1 MTKRLFDLS
10 LALAAL
16 LVLMPVLFGIAIV
29 VCMDSPG
36 GAIFRQERIGRD
48 GRRFQIYKFRTMG
61 AGAEVQGQ
69 QLTMPGD
76 SRITR
81 SGAFLRR
88 WKLDELPQLLNV
100 VIGDMSI
107 VGPRPEV
114 PRYVAMWPEASRR
127 EILNVRPGITDPA
140 SLEFFDETAIL
151 SRSADPERTYVEV
164 VLPRKVECYLQYVR
178 TRSMLGDVSV
188 VLRTLRRSMCT

>member
-1 MTKRLFDLS
+1 MTKRLFDLA

-16 LVLMPVLFGIAIV
+16 LVLMPVLLGIAIV
-29 VCMDSPG
+29 VRIDSPG
-36 GAIFRQERIGRD
+36 GVIFRQERIGRD
-48 GRRFQIYKFRTMG
+48 GRLFQIYKFRTMG
-61 AGAEVQGQ
+61 VGADVQGR

-76 SRITR
+76 ARITR

-100 VIGDMSI
+100 VAGDMSI

-151 SRSADPERTYVEV
+151 SRSSDPERTYIEV
-164 VLPRKVECYLQYVR
+164 ILPRKVECYLQYVR
-178 TRSMLGDVSV
+178 TRSMLGDLSV
-188 VLRTLRRSMCT
+188 VLRTLRRSMST